1 MLKNEEKYVRGKQKE
16 ILSSDFILQIRRGPP
31 IVAFYQ
37 QNVLVHRGVVSFGE
51 LMRGFQQREQGSHE
65 LH

>member
-1 MLKNEEKYVRGKQKE
+1 MLKSEEKYVRGRLKD

-31 IVAFYQ
+31 IFAFYQ
-37 QNVLVHRGVVSFGE
+37 RNVLVHPGVVSFGE